1 MTNQVIDILL
11 EKPDKVERI
20 VLLLLKTLISV
31 WGLNL
36 VLLYFQPT
44 FAIGFSDSQSILS
57 FDFFKDFSA
66 IRMATYL
73 VLFIVFW
80 VLIWEVFANW
90 LLPFLCK
97 LFVWI
102 TQIVLLVVPMIII
115 GLIVMGYR
123 YLFKR
128 PVKEEVISDNEKL
141 TWTQNF
147 FAKLNDENRTRFFF
161 GSLFTFHF
169 INTISKSSAGS
180 EFLYLIMEHE
190 KTDFVKSRILAYY
203 TVALVIFI
211 TVGIKNPEF
220 IGWIYYSIIFV
231 LGFIAIVI
239 AAMRDILNDLN
250 NNNLTD
256 LKNILP
262 IDIYQN
268 MVDET
273 VENHEIAK
281 SFKLFRLRKRLVL
294 SRVYDKSDEV
304 CDFPR
309 KKIHILRFTSEE
321 ETMTLIPFFSKNMED
336 IPDELK
342 VVIVA
347 DMIPDILM
355 RNFMERKGIYFIYTD
370 DEEQLHLGLNKIHA
384 LLEKWINVNQENLV
398 QEL

>member
-1 MTNQVIDILL
+1 
-11 EKPDKVERI
+11 
-20 VLLLLKTLISV
+20 
-31 WGLNL
+31 
-36 VLLYFQPT
+36 
-44 FAIGFSDSQSILS
+44 
-57 FDFFKDFSA
+57 
-66 IRMATYL
+66 
-73 VLFIVFW
+73 
-80 VLIWEVFANW
+80 
-90 LLPFLCK
+90 
-97 LFVWI
+97 
-102 TQIVLLVVPMIII
+102 MIII